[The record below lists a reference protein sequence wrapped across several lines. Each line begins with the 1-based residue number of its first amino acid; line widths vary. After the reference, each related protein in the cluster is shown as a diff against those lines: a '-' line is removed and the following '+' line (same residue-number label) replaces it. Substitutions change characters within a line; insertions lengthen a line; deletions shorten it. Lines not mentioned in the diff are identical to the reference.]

1 MASNSVPRLFE
12 ATKILP
18 ELQQSGLADAPDPA
32 DTEYASPARAGIET
46 DDAAVA
52 ADLAEPDSRTAT
64 PPTAAEP
71 AAPAT
76 PPTPKSPEREYA
88 HEDDGAEAAGDGRDA
103 ASVADGDFTPELL
116 EQANRHGWDADSARR
131 FGSPENLQWAIA
143 QNTLRMAEWGEKQ
156 IEAMQQ
162 QQPAAPL
169 PPAPAAQQPAAPA
182 PPQTPAQQQAAI
194 KKFEL
199 QREKLIEQGYD
210 EDTINLLTGMNDHY
224 AQEMARI
231 TQWNEAL
238 THAVVA
244 NQQQITNPSQVD
256 ANARQQT
263 FERDMD
269 AFFEGLGPEWEAEF
283 GKGTGRAL
291 LAADPNSP
299 ALAARK
305 KIASTVYGLE
315 FAEAQ
320 SHQPPSA
327 TPALAQSA
335 LSALHFKKQQ
345 ELALKEK
352 AGKVQQRR
360 SQAIARPGGSRSQP
374 VTGKEKA
381 YQRSQAFDRKFG
393 TEPANT

>member
-1 MASNSVPRLFE
+1 MASNRAPRLFE

-18 ELQQSGLADAPDPA
+18 ELEQSGLADAPDPA

-46 DDAAVA
+46 DDAAAA
-52 ADLAEPDSRTAT
+52 ADLAEPDSRVAT
-64 PPTAAEP
+64 PPAAADS

-76 PPTPKSPEREYA
+76 PSRPKAPEREYA
-88 HEDDGAEAAGDGRDA
+88 HEDDDATGDGTDA
-103 ASVADGDFTPELL
+103 APVADGDFSPELI
-116 EQANRHGWDADSARR
+116 EEAQRHGWDADSARR
-131 FGSPENLQWAIA
+131 FGAPENLQWAIA
-143 QNTLRMAEWGEKQ
+143 QNTLRMAEWGAKQ
-156 IEAMQQ
+156 I
-162 QQPAAPL
+162 
-169 PPAPAAQQPAAPA
+169 AAQQPPQPPAAAPPIAQPQAPAA
-182 PPQTPAQQQAAI
+182 PPAAQQQAAL

-231 TQWNEAL
+231 AQWNEAL

-244 NQQQITNPSQVD
+244 NHQQITSPSQ
-256 ANARQQT
+256 AEGNARAES

-291 LAADPNSP
+291 LASDQNSP
-299 ALAARK
+299 ALAARQK
-305 KIASTVYGLE
+305 LASTVFGLE

-320 SHQPPSA
+320 SHQPPS
-327 TPALAQSA
+327 PVKNLAQSA

-381 YQRSQAFDRKFG
+381 YQRSQAFDRRFG
-393 TEPANT
+393 TEPAGV